1 MKARRKEFADKS
13 TSDSNDIVDEK
24 QEEESE
30 LQEVEGDKAIHS
42 SRGTFHPS
50 SMDEKTLKECVA
62 LAGLHE
68 YSTYEEVPNNLR
80 RRIRVSCF
88 PPTEEEV
95 AKFHLD
101 RCMRIMPQDMDTGG
115 FFVCLLKK
123 VAPMNAEARARF
135 EQLQKELELEEEQDD
150 AIEDT
155 KDEEPEPKEPKSKS
169 TLSRT
174 SETTSEESETS

>member
-30 LQEVEGDKAIHS
+30 PQEVESDKAIHS
-42 SRGTFHPS
+42 SRETFQPN
-50 SMDEKTLKECVA
+50 SMDEKTLKECIA

-115 FFVCLLKK
+115 FFLSPQESGSNEC
-123 VAPMNAEARARF
+123 R
-135 EQLQKELELEEEQDD
+135 
-150 AIEDT
+150 
-155 KDEEPEPKEPKSKS
+155 SKS
-169 TLSRT
+169 QIRAITERIGARRRT
-174 SETTSEESETS
+174 R